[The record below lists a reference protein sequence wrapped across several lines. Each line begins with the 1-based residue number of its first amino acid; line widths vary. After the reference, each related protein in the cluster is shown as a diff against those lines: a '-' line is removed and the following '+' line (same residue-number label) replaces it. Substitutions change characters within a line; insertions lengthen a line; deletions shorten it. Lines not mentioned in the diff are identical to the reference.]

1 MADLYWTAS
10 VSRRWQLAATAHSW
24 RTSVGEGAIDPPRG
38 VDVQQHAGTLARE
51 QQEELAH
58 LARVAA
64 LGELSGAFA
73 HELAQPLTA
82 ILANAEAALQL
93 AMRESAT
100 PPELAEMLRDI
111 IKDDVR
117 AAAMIERLRALLA
130 RREIRRQPVDLN
142 QIIGEVLALV
152 RSDLIARNVSVRLEL
167 APQPLIVLADAVQL
181 QQVLLNL
188 VVNAC
193 EAMSATPPAERQLTI
208 TTRTAEHGRKI
219 ACSVTDRGHGILQRC
234 LDEIFEPFVTTKSNG
249 LGLGLP
255 ICRSI
260 LEAHGGRLWAQ
271 NTSEGGASLHFLI

>member
-1 MADLYWTAS
+1 VADLYWTAS
-10 VSRRWQLAATAHSW
+10 ASRRWQLAATAHSW
-24 RTSVGEGAIDPPRG
+24 RNSAREGAIDPPHG
-38 VDVQQHAGTLARE
+38 VDVQQRAGTLARE

-117 AAAMIERLRALLA
+117 AAAMIERLHALLA
-130 RREIRRQPVDLN
+130 RREIRRQSVDLN
-142 QIIGEVLALV
+142 QTIGDVLALV

-167 APQPLIVLADAVQL
+167 APQPLNVLADAVQL

-208 TTRTAEHGRKI
+208 TTGAAEHGRKI
-219 ACSVTDRGHGILQRC
+219 ACSVTDRGHGIQQPC

-271 NTSEGGASLHFLI
+271 NTSEGGATFHFLI